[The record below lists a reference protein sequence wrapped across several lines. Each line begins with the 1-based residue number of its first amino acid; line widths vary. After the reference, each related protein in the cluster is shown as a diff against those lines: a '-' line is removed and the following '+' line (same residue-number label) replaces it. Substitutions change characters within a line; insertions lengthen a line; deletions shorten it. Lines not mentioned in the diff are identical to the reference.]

1 MGCERDDEIFR
12 HARPATDVCMKVLH
26 VVASGLR
33 RGAEIFAS
41 DLVRVLDD
49 EHVTQRVAV
58 LRNSE
63 VAVSFAASTA
73 TLGADHE
80 NGRHRMVAGV
90 DPGAVRGLRELLGTW
105 RPDVVQAHGGEPLKY
120 SVMAGVVGHS
130 PPIVYR
136 RIGSAPREIER
147 GPRRAAYGW
156 LMRRAARVVA
166 VADVL
171 NREVVRTFR
180 VPAARVVTIPNG
192 VDPSRLEPVRGG
204 ESTRRAL
211 GLADQGPIM
220 LSLGALVWE
229 KDPMAQLDVA
239 ARVVRERP
247 GAVLLMAGDG
257 PLRAQVEAGIAE
269 RGLQGRVVMLGTRD
283 DVADLLAASDVLLFT
298 STSEGMPAVVIEAG
312 MAGVPVAAFAVG
324 GIPEVIQAGVTGVL
338 ASPGDIDGLAARA
351 LELLSDPERRA
362 VMGLAASDACAR
374 FDIHEIGERYLDV
387 YGSVVGG
394 R

>member
-1 MGCERDDEIFR
+1 
-12 HARPATDVCMKVLH
+12 

-41 DLVRVLDD
+41 DLIRVLDD
-49 EHVTQRVAV
+49 ARVSQRVAV
-58 LRNSE
+58 LRDSE
-63 VAVSFAASTA
+63 MGVSFAAGVDALS
-73 TLGADHE
+73 ADGEKGH
-80 NGRHRMVAGV
+80 HRMVAGV
-90 DPGAVRGLRELLGTW
+90 DPHAVRGLRQLVASW

-120 SVMAGVVGHS
+120 AVMAGVAGSS

-156 LMRRAARVVA
+156 LMRRAARVIA
-166 VADVL
+166 VAEVL

-180 VPAARVVTIPNG
+180 VPAGRVVTIPNG
-192 VDPSRLEPVRGG
+192 VDPSRVQPVRGG
-204 ESTRRAL
+204 ESTLREL
-211 GLADQGPIM
+211 GLADRGPVM

-229 KDPMAQLDVA
+229 KDPMTQLDVA

-257 PLRAQVEAGIAE
+257 PLRAQVETGIAE
-269 RGLQGRVVMLGTRD
+269 RGLQGRVVMLGARD
-283 DVADLLAASDVLLFT
+283 DVADLLAASDLLLFT
-298 STSEGMPAVVIEAG
+298 SMSEGMPAVVIEAG

-324 GIPEVIQAGVTGVL
+324 GIPEVIEGGVTGVL
-338 ASPGDIDGLAARA
+338 ASPGDVDGLAAEA
-351 LELLSDPERRA
+351 LALLEDPERRA
-362 VMGLAASDACAR
+362 AMGLAASESCAR
-374 FDIHEIGERYLDV
+374 FDIREIGERYLDV
-387 YGSVVGG
+387 YGSLVGS